1 MKVDRWKNCYPSQW
15 KGVIIDRAFEHPA
28 KFSSKLVKR
37 IYDHLIEEGWVK
49 PGDTVLDP
57 FGGVALGAY
66 HAIQNGLDWVGNELE
81 LKFHRLGQGMD
92 CPGITKAYWRRYQL
106 RGAKWNELNIC
117 PDCASLL
124 DDPGKPRD
132 FMGVYSRTIPNTDP
146 HRFHGNIEVWKSLMN
161 GSAGHAVLL
170 HGDSRELVR
179 VMGDVCEGLVSSPPY
194 VESIQDERTSGI
206 DWSKLSEGGKKRTG
220 SRERYGTG
228 YGQTP
233 GQLSAMPMK
242 GFDASITSPPFL
254 QSEGGTPET
263 KEGGPIDKSLYK
275 RHSAGN
281 SAAEGYGGEEGQLGN
296 MRGSEQGFQ
305 GAVSSPPYAE
315 SMNQSEGANDTEA
328 RIERMRKAGIDVDKK
343 ENIGGP
349 AGVARKKQNYGS
361 TPGQLGAMSSKEART
376 LKASVSSP
384 PFENSMSR
392 DFMNKNARVEY
403 ARFHGISNTENVSP
417 IDLDR
422 LKAPDSIY
430 GDTAGNIGN
439 DSGDDFWTA
448 ARQIVEQTYALLAPG
463 AHAVWVVRD
472 FVKNKER
479 VPFSDQWRQLCE
491 AVGFE
496 TLHEHH
502 AMLVHHKG
510 TQETLFGEPVE
521 IKTES
526 KSFFRRLSEKKGSP
540 RIDWETV
547 YCMVKNP

>member
-37 IYDHLIEEGWVK
+37 IYAHLIEEGWVK

-57 FGGVALGAY
+57 FGGVALGAINAM
-66 HAIQNGLDWVGNELE
+66 HLGMNWIGVELE
-81 LKFHRLGQGMD
+81 PKFVELGGEN
-92 CPGITKAYWRRYQL
+92 IEL
-106 RGAKWNELNIC
+106 WNETY
-117 PDCASLL
+117 SQM
-124 DDPGKPRD
+124 PGWN
-132 FMGVYSRTIPNTDP
+132 PN
-146 HRFHGNIEVWKSLMN
+146 
-161 GSAGHAVLL
+161 AVLL
-170 HGDSRELVR
+170 QGDSRELVR
-179 VMGDVCEGLVSSPPY
+179 VVDEACDGSVSSPPY
-194 VESIQDERTSGI
+194 NLPMSQDHN
-206 DWSKLSEGGKKRTG
+206 G
-220 SRERYGTG
+220 SRGGRRGTTPSEDGAFVKYGNSD
-228 YGQTP
+228 
-233 GQLSAMPMK
+233 GQLEGMPMTDE
-242 GFDASITSPPFL
+242 GFQASITSPPFL
-254 QSEGGTPET
+254 QSEGGTPEP

-296 MRGSEQGFQ
+296 MRGSEQGFH
-305 GAVSSPPYAE
+305 GAVSSPPYTG

-343 ENIGGP
+343 ENVGGP

-361 TPGQLGAMSSKEART
+361 TPGQLGAM
-376 LKASVSSP
+376 KACISSP
-384 PFENSMSR
+384 PYADGAQHTGGKDPNPEHIQGGNVFHPGSDYGVTSGQLGAMPSKAAQSDQS
-392 DFMNKNARVEY
+392 DFWAAARV
-403 ARFHGISNTENVSP
+403 
-417 IDLDR
+417 
-422 LKAPDSIY
+422 
-430 GDTAGNIGN
+430 
-439 DSGDDFWTA
+439 
-448 ARQIVEQTYALLAPG
+448 IVEQTYALLAPG
-463 AHAVWVVRD
+463 AHAVWVVKD

-479 VPFSDQWRQLCE
+479 VPFSHQWRQLCE

-496 TLHEHH
+496 TLHEHR

-526 KSFFRRLSEKKGSP
+526 KSFFRRLAEKKGSP